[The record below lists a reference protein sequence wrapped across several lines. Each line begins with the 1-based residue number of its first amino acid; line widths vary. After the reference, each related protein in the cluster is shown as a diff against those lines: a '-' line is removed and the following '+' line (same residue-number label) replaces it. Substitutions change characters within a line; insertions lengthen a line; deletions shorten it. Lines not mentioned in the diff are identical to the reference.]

1 MPELKDKAYWLQ
13 KAQTLRIEGRA
24 FVDGVYVDAQ
34 SAATFTSHSPI
45 DGSPLAAVAQC
56 AGVDVDL
63 AVTAARRSFESG
75 VWADLAARE
84 RKAVLLKWA
93 ALLEAHTEELALL
106 ESLDSGKPI
115 ADTTGGDLPGTIYC
129 LRWFA
134 ELIDKVHGEVPATD
148 PQFFGTVTHQPL
160 GVVAAV
166 VPWNYP
172 LLMAAWKFAPALA
185 AGNSVVLKPSEKTPL
200 TAVRIAGLA
209 IEAGLPAGVFN
220 VVTGDGAVG
229 RHLSLHAD
237 VDCIAFTGSGK
248 VGREIAQNA
257 AASNLKRVWLELGGK
272 SANIVMADC
281 PDITQAARSAAAAI
295 FANMGQVCSAGSRLL
310 VQRSIADQLIRELLV
325 ATDDYQPGHPLDPAS
340 VTGAIIDGAQFER
353 VCHYIEIGK
362 QQARLLKGG
371 EPLAVTESGAYLQP
385 TIFLAEDASARIAN
399 EEIFGP
405 VLVVIP
411 FDTLDEA
418 IAIANQTEFGLA
430 AAVWSSDLKT
440 IHTATRQLK
449 AGTVWVNCYDELVD
463 MNFPFG
469 GFKESGNGRDNS
481 AHALSKY
488 TELKSTIMRCS

>member
-1 MPELKDKAYWLQ
+1 MADLKDRAYWL
-13 KAQTLRIEGRA
+13 AQAKTLQIEGRA
-24 FVDGVYVDAQ
+24 FVDGVYVDAH
-34 SAATFTSHSPI
+34 SRETFYSYSPI
-45 DGSPLAAVAQC
+45 DTTPLAAVARC
-56 AGVDVDL
+56 ESVDVDR
-63 AVTAARRSFESG
+63 AVAAARRSFETG
-75 VWADLAARE
+75 VWAGLAPGE

-106 ESLDSGKPI
+106 ETLDSGKPI
-115 ADTTGGDLPGTIYC
+115 ADTLGGDLPGTIYC

-134 ELIDKVHGEVPATD
+134 ELIDKVHGEVPVTSPA
-148 PQFFGTVTHQPL
+148 FFGTVTQQPM

-200 TAVRIAGLA
+200 SALRIAALA
-209 IEAGLPAGVFN
+209 MEAGMPAGVFN
-220 VVTGDGAVG
+220 VVPGDGSTG
-229 RHLSLHAD
+229 RDLSLHGD

-248 VGREIAQNA
+248 VGREIAKNA

-281 PDITQAARSAAAAI
+281 PDITQAAHSAAAAI

-310 VQRSIADQLIRELLV
+310 VQRSILDTLIPALLD
-325 ATDDYQPGHPLDPAS
+325 ATDAWLPGHPLDPNS
-340 VTGAIIDGAQFER
+340 VTGAIIDGVQFER
-353 VCHYIEIGK
+353 VCEYIDIG
-362 QQARLLKGG
+362 QQEAELLKGG
-371 EPLAVTESGAYLQP
+371 QALSDIASGAYLQP
-385 TIFLAEDASARIAN
+385 TIFLARDASARIAR

-405 VLVVIP
+405 VLVVIA
-411 FDTLDEA
+411 FDTLEEA
-418 IAIANQTEFGLA
+418 IAIANQTEYGLA
-430 AAVWSSDLKT
+430 AAIWSSDLKT
-440 IHTATRQLK
+440 IHHATRQLK

-481 AHALSKY
+481 AHALGKY
-488 TELKSTIMRCS
+488 TELKSTIVRCA

>member
-1 MPELKDKAYWLQ
+1 MPELKDKAYWLE
-13 KAQTLRIEGRA
+13 KAQELHIEGRA
-24 FVDGVYVDAQ
+24 FIDGQYVDAR
-34 SAATFTSHSPI
+34 SAATFCSYSPI
-45 DGSPLAAVAQC
+45 DGAPLAAVALC
-56 AGVDVDL
+56 AGIDVDL
-63 AVTAARRSFESG
+63 AVAAARRSVDAG
-75 VWADLAARE
+75 VWSGLAARE
-84 RKAVLLKWA
+84 RKSVLLKWA
-93 ALLEAHTEELALL
+93 ALLEKHTDELALL

-134 ELIDKVHGEVPATD
+134 ELIDKVHGEVPAID

-200 TAVRIAGLA
+200 SALRIAGLA
-209 IEAGLPAGVFN
+209 LEAGIPAGVFN
-220 VVTGDGAVG
+220 VVSGEGAAG
-229 RHLSLHAD
+229 RDLSLHAD

-257 AASNLKRVWLELGGK
+257 AVSNLKRVWLELGGK

-281 PDITQAARSAAAAI
+281 PDLAQAARSAAAAI

-310 VQRSIADQLIRELLV
+310 VQRSILEPLIRELLV
-325 ATDDYQPGHPLDPAS
+325 ATDEFQPGHPLDPDS
-340 VTGAIIDGAQFER
+340 VTGAIIDGVQLER
-353 VCHYIEIGK
+353 VCHYIDIGK
-362 QQARLLKGG
+362 QEAQLLRGG
-371 EPLAVTESGAYLQP
+371 QPLSLVGSGAYLEP
-385 TIFLAEDASARIAN
+385 TIFLARDTSARIAN

-405 VLVVIP
+405 VLVIIG
-411 FDTLDEA
+411 FDTLEEA
-418 IAIANQTEFGLA
+418 ITIANQTEYGLA

-440 IHTATRQLK
+440 IRTATQQLR

-488 TELKSTIMRCS
+488 TELKSTIMRCG

>member
-1 MPELKDKAYWLQ
+1 MPESKDRTYWLD
-13 KAQTLRIEGRA
+13 KAQTLPIEGRA
-24 FVDGVYVDAQ
+24 FIDGAYVDAQ
-34 SAATFTSHSPI
+34 NRATFTSFSPI
-45 DGSPLAAVAQC
+45 DGAPLASVAQC
-56 AGVDVDL
+56 ASADVDL
-63 AVTAARRSFESG
+63 AVAAARRSFEAG
-75 VWADLAARE
+75 VWSALSARE
-84 RKAVLLKWA
+84 RKALLLNWA
-93 ALLEAHTEELALL
+93 QLLEAHTQELALL

-115 ADTTGGDLPGTIYC
+115 ADTLGGDLPGTIYC

-148 PQFFGTVTHQPL
+148 PQFFGTVTQQPM

-200 TAVRIAGLA
+200 SALRIAALA
-209 IEAGLPAGVFN
+209 LQAGIPAGVFN
-220 VVTGDGAVG
+220 VLSGDGHTG
-229 RHLSLHAD
+229 RALSLHAD

-248 VGREIAQNA
+248 VGREIAKNA

-281 PDITQAARSAAAAI
+281 ADIPQAARSAAAAI

-310 VQRSIADQLIRELLV
+310 VQRSVADALLSELMH
-325 ATDDYQPGHPLDPAS
+325 ATQAYQPGHPLDPAT
-340 VTGAIIDGAQFER
+340 VTGAIIDGGQLQQINQ
-353 VCHYIEIGK
+353 YLDIGR
-362 QQARLLKGG
+362 QEATLLRGG
-371 EPLAVTESGAYLQP
+371 RTLQLAGAGAYLEP
-385 TIFLAEDASARIAN
+385 TIFLAKDASARIAN

-405 VLVVIP
+405 VLVVIV

-418 IAIANQTEFGLA
+418 IAIANQTEYGLA
-430 AAVWSSDLKT
+430 AAIWSSDIST
-440 IHTATRQLK
+440 VHTATRRLK

-481 AHALSKY
+481 VHALSKY
-488 TELKSTIMRCS
+488 TELKSTILRCR

>member
-1 MPELKDKAYWLQ
+1 MPELKDRAYWLERA
-13 KAQTLRIEGRA
+13 KSLRIEGRA
-24 FVDGVYVDAQ
+24 FIDGAYVDAR
-34 SAATFTSHSPI
+34 SRETFCTYSPI
-45 DGSPLAAVAQC
+45 DGSPLAPVALC
-56 AGVDVDL
+56 ASADVDL
-63 AVTAARRSFESG
+63 AVAAARRSFEAGTWSG
-75 VWADLAARE
+75 LAPGE
-84 RKAVLLKWA
+84 RKAVLLEWA
-93 ALLEAHTEELALL
+93 ALLEAHTDELALL

-134 ELIDKVHGEVPATD
+134 ELIDKVHGEVPATQ

-200 TAVRIAGLA
+200 SALRIAGLA
-209 IEAGLPAGVFN
+209 LQAGVPAGVFN
-220 VVTGDGAVG
+220 VVTGAGATG
-229 RHLSLHAD
+229 RDLSVHGD

-248 VGREIAQNA
+248 VGREIAKNA

-281 PDITQAARSAAAAI
+281 PDVAQAARSAATAI

-310 VQRSIADQLIRELLV
+310 VQRSIADELIGELLV
-325 ATDDYQPGHPLDPAS
+325 ATDAYQPGHPLDPES
-340 VTGAIIDGAQFER
+340 VTGAIIDAVQLER
-353 VCHYIEIGK
+353 VCDYINIGK
-362 QQARLLKGG
+362 QEAQLLKGG
-371 EPLAVTESGAYLQP
+371 QRLSLVGAGAYVEP
-385 TIFLAEDASARIAN
+385 TIFLARDASARIAN

-405 VLVVIP
+405 VLVVIL
-411 FDTLDEA
+411 FDSLQEA
-418 IAIANQTEFGLA
+418 IAIANQTEYGLA

-481 AHALSKY
+481 AHALNKY
-488 TELKSTIMRCS
+488 TELKSTIMRCG

>member
-1 MPELKDKAYWLQ
+1 MPELKDRAYWLA
-13 KAQTLRIEGRA
+13 KAQTLQIEGRA
-24 FVDGVYVDAQ
+24 FIDGRYVDAQ
-34 SAATFTSHSPI
+34 SAETFCSYSAI
-45 DGSPLAAVAQC
+45 DGSLLAHVALC
-56 AGVDVDL
+56 GRGDVDL
-63 AVTAARRSFESG
+63 AVAAARRSFDAG
-75 VWADLAARE
+75 VWSGLAARE
-84 RKAVLLKWA
+84 RKALLLKWA
-93 ALLEAHTEELALL
+93 ALLESHSDELAVL

-148 PQFFGTVTHQPL
+148 PQFFGTVIQQPL

-185 AGNSVVLKPSEKTPL
+185 AGNSVILKPSEKTPL
-200 TAVRIAGLA
+200 SALRIAGLA
-209 IEAGLPAGVFN
+209 MEAGVPAGVFN
-220 VVTGDGAVG
+220 VVSGDGAVG
-229 RHLSLHAD
+229 RELSLHGD

-248 VGREIAQNA
+248 VGREIAKHA

-281 PDITQAARSAAAAI
+281 PDIPQAARSAAAAI

-310 VQRSIADQLIRELLV
+310 VQRSVVEPLLRELL
-325 ATDDYQPGHPLDPAS
+325 AASDDYQPGHPLDPAS
-340 VTGAIIDGAQFER
+340 VTGAIIDAAQFER
-353 VCHYIEIGK
+353 VRHYIDLGTQEA
-362 QQARLLKGG
+362 QLLKGG
-371 EPLAVTESGAYLQP
+371 RQLSPVEGGAYLEP
-385 TIFLAEDASARIAN
+385 TIFLAKDAAARIAN

-405 VLVVIP
+405 VLVVIV
-411 FDTLDEA
+411 FDTLEEA

-440 IHTATRQLK
+440 IHTATRQLQ

-488 TELKSTIMRCS
+488 TELKSTIMRCA

>member
-1 MPELKDKAYWLQ
+1 MLQVKDSSYWFGRRETLK
-13 KAQTLRIEGRA
+13 IEGRA
-24 FVDGVYVDAQ
+24 FIDGVYVDACEG
-34 SAATFTSHSPI
+34 ATFCSLSPV
-45 DGSPLAAVAQC
+45 DGLPLTTVASCTEADVNLAVA
-56 AGVDVDL
+56 
-63 AVTAARRSFESG
+63 AARRSFESG
-75 VWADLAARE
+75 DWAGLSARE

-93 ALLEAHTEELALL
+93 ALLKFHEEELALL

-115 ADTTGGDLPGTIYC
+115 GDTTLGDLPGTIYC
-129 LRWFA
+129 LEWFA
-134 ELIDKVHGEVPATD
+134 ELADKVSGEVPATA
-148 PQFFGTVTHQPL
+148 PQFFGTVTKQAL

-200 TAVRIAGLA
+200 TALRVAGLA
-209 IEAGLPAGVFN
+209 LEAGIPAGVFN
-220 VVTGDGAVG
+220 VIPGEGGVG
-229 RHLSLHAD
+229 RALSLHPD

-248 VGREIAQNA
+248 VGREIAANA

-281 PDITQAARSAAAAI
+281 PDISRAAASSAAAI

-310 VQRSIADQLIRELLV
+310 VQRSIANELIEELLE
-325 ATDDYQPGHPLDPAS
+325 AAKGYYPGHPLDPQSA
-340 VTGAIIDGAQFER
+340 TGAIIDRAQFDR
-353 VCHYIEIGK
+353 VLQYIEIGK
-362 QQARLLKGG
+362 QEARLLTGG
-371 EPLAVTESGAYLQP
+371 NALSIAGEGVYLEP
-385 TIFLAEDASARIAN
+385 TIFLAQDAKARIAN

-405 VLVVIP
+405 VLVVIV
-411 FDTLDEA
+411 FDTLQEA
-418 IAIANQTEFGLA
+418 ITIANQTEYGLA
-430 AAVWSSDLKT
+430 AAVWSSNINTLR
-440 IHTATRQLK
+440 TATRELK

-488 TELKSTIMRCS
+488 TELKSTIIRFG

>member
-1 MPELKDKAYWLQ
+1 MTELKDRAFWLS
-13 KAQTLRIEGRA
+13 KAQALRIEGRA
-24 FVDGVYVDAQ
+24 FVDGRYVDAQ
-34 SAATFTSHSPI
+34 SGATFDTCSPI
-45 DGSPLAAVAQC
+45 DGVLLAPVALC
-56 AGVDVDL
+56 AKVDVDL
-63 AVTAARRSFESG
+63 AVAAARRSFDAG
-75 VWADLAARE
+75 DWCGLAARE

-93 ALLEAHTEELALL
+93 ALLELHTDELALL

-200 TAVRIAGLA
+200 SALRIAALA
-209 IEAGLPAGVFN
+209 VEAGMPAGVFN
-220 VVTGDGAVG
+220 VLTGDGATG
-229 RHLSLHAD
+229 RELSLHGD
-237 VDCIAFTGSGK
+237 VDCIAFTGSGA
-248 VGREIAQNA
+248 VGRQIAQNA

-281 PDITQAARSAAAAI
+281 ADIAQAARSAAAAI

-310 VQRSIADQLIRELLV
+310 VQRSIAEPLIRELL
-325 ATDDYQPGHPLDPAS
+325 AASDAYRPGHPLDPAS
-340 VTGAIIDGAQFER
+340 VTGAIIDAVQFER
-353 VCHYIEIGK
+353 VRRYIEIGK
-362 QQARLLKGG
+362 QEAQLLKGG
-371 EPLAVTESGAYLQP
+371 QPLSVVESGAYLEP
-385 TIFLAEDASARIAN
+385 TIFLAQDASARIAN

-411 FDTLDEA
+411 FDTLEQA

-430 AAVWSSDLKT
+430 AAVWSSDLKS
-440 IHTATRQLK
+440 IHTATRQLR

>member
-1 MPELKDKAYWLQ
+1 MPESKDRTYWLD
-13 KAQTLRIEGRA
+13 KAQTLPIEGRA
-24 FVDGVYVDAQ
+24 FIDGAYVDAQ
-34 SAATFTSHSPI
+34 NRATFTSFSPI
-45 DGSPLAAVAQC
+45 DGAPLASVAQC
-56 AGVDVDL
+56 ASADVDL
-63 AVTAARRSFESG
+63 AVAAARRSFEAG
-75 VWADLAARE
+75 VWSALSARE
-84 RKAVLLKWA
+84 RKALLLNWA
-93 ALLEAHTEELALL
+93 QLLEAHTQELALL

-115 ADTTGGDLPGTIYC
+115 ADTLGGDLPGTIYC

-148 PQFFGTVTHQPL
+148 PQFFGTVTQQPM

-200 TAVRIAGLA
+200 SALRIAALA
-209 IEAGLPAGVFN
+209 LQAGIPAGVFN
-220 VVTGDGAVG
+220 VLSGDGHTG
-229 RHLSLHAD
+229 RALSLHAD

-248 VGREIAQNA
+248 VGREIAKNA

-281 PDITQAARSAAAAI
+281 ADIPQAARSAAAAI

-310 VQRSIADQLIRELLV
+310 VQRSVADALLSELMH
-325 ATDDYQPGHPLDPAS
+325 ATQAYQPGHPLDPAT
-340 VTGAIIDGAQFER
+340 VTGAIIDGGQLQQINQ
-353 VCHYIEIGK
+353 YLDIGR
-362 QQARLLKGG
+362 QEATLLQGG
-371 EPLAVTESGAYLQP
+371 RTLQLAGTGAYLEP
-385 TIFLAEDASARIAN
+385 TIFLAKDASARIAN

-405 VLVVIP
+405 VLVVIV

-418 IAIANQTEFGLA
+418 IAIANQTEYGLA
-430 AAVWSSDLKT
+430 AAIWSSDIST
-440 IHTATRQLK
+440 VHTATRRLK

-481 AHALSKY
+481 VHALSKY
-488 TELKSTIMRCS
+488 TELKSTILRCR

>member
-1 MPELKDKAYWLQ
+1 MPQIKDHAYWLERSEKLQ
-13 KAQTLRIEGRA
+13 IEGRA
-24 FVDGVYVDAQ
+24 FIDGAYVDACNG
-34 SAATFTSHSPI
+34 ATFWSQSPI
-45 DGSPLAAVAQC
+45 DGKPLAAVALC
-56 AGVDVDL
+56 AEVDVDL
-63 AVTAARRSFESG
+63 AVAAARRSFDAG
-75 VWADLAARE
+75 VWADKSARD

-93 ALLEAHTEELALL
+93 ALLEAHAEELALL

-115 ADTTGGDLPGTIYC
+115 GDTTGGDLPGTIYC
-129 LRWFA
+129 LQWFA
-134 ELIDKVHGEVPATD
+134 ELVDKVHGEVPATD
-148 PQFFGTVTHQPL
+148 PQFFGTVTHQAL

-185 AGNSVVLKPSEKTPL
+185 AGNSVVLKPSEKSPL
-200 TAVRIAGLA
+200 SALRIAGLA
-209 IEAGLPAGVFN
+209 LQAGIPAGVFN
-220 VVTGDGAVG
+220 VVAGDGAAG
-229 RHLSLHAD
+229 RALSLHPD

-248 VGREIAQNA
+248 VGREIAKNA

-281 PDITQAARSAAAAI
+281 PDIAQAARSAAAAI
-295 FANMGQVCSAGSRLL
+295 FSNMGQICSAGSRLL
-310 VQRSIADQLIRELLV
+310 VQRSIATALIGELLEV
-325 ATDDYQPGHPLDPAS
+325 SKGYQPGHPLDPQT
-340 VTGAIIDGAQFER
+340 VTGAIIDNAQLDR
-353 VCHYIEIGK
+353 VCSYIEIGK
-362 QQARLLKGG
+362 QQAQLLSGGNRLS
-371 EPLAVTESGAYLQP
+371 LADAGAYLEP

-405 VLVVIP
+405 VLVVIL

-418 IAIANQTEFGLA
+418 IAIANQTEYGLA
-430 AAVWSSDLKT
+430 AAVWSSDIKT
-440 IHTATRQLK
+440 IRTATRKLK

-488 TELKSTIMRCS
+488 TELKSTIIRCC

>member
-1 MPELKDKAYWLQ
+1 VPELKDRAYWLE
-13 KAQTLRIEGRA
+13 KAQTLQIEGRA
-24 FVDGVYVDAQ
+24 FIDGRYVDAQ
-34 SAATFTSHSPI
+34 STETFCSYSAI
-45 DGSPLAAVAQC
+45 DGSLLAPVALC
-56 AGVDVDL
+56 GGGDVDL
-63 AVTAARRSFESG
+63 AVAAARRSFEAG
-75 VWADLAARE
+75 VWSGLAARA
-84 RKAVLLKWA
+84 RKAVLLKWV
-93 ALLEAHTEELALL
+93 ALLEAHSDELAVL

-115 ADTTGGDLPGTIYC
+115 ADTSGADLPGTIYC

-148 PQFFGTVTHQPL
+148 PQFFGTVTQQPL

-185 AGNSVVLKPSEKTPL
+185 AGNSVILKPSEKTPL
-200 TAVRIAGLA
+200 SALRIAGLA
-209 IEAGLPAGVFN
+209 REAGIPAGVFN
-220 VVTGDGAVG
+220 VVSGDGAVG
-229 RHLSLHAD
+229 RELSLHGD

-248 VGREIAQNA
+248 VGREIAKHA

-272 SANIVMADC
+272 SANMVMADC

-295 FANMGQVCSAGSRLL
+295 FTNMGQVCSAGSRLL
-310 VQRSIADQLIRELLV
+310 VQRSVAEPLLRELL
-325 ATDDYQPGHPLDPAS
+325 AASDDYQPGHPLDPGS
-340 VTGAIIDGAQFER
+340 VTGAIIDAAQFER
-353 VCHYIEIGK
+353 VRHYIDLGTQEA
-362 QQARLLKGG
+362 QLLKGG
-371 EPLAVTESGAYLQP
+371 RQLSPVEGGAYLEP
-385 TIFLAEDASARIAN
+385 TIFLAKDASARIAN

-405 VLVVIP
+405 VLVVIV
-411 FDTLDEA
+411 FDTLEEA

-488 TELKSTIMRCS
+488 TELKSTIMRCA

>member
-1 MPELKDKAYWLQ
+1 MTRLKDRAYWLD
-13 KAQTLRIEGRA
+13 KAATLPLEGRA
-24 FVDGVYVDAQ
+24 FIDGRYVDAQ
-34 SAATFTSHSPI
+34 DGATFCTRSPV
-45 DGSPLAAVAQC
+45 DDAVLAAVAQC
-56 AGVDVDL
+56 AKADVDL
-63 AVTAARRSFESG
+63 AVAAARRSFEAG
-75 VWADLAARE
+75 VWSELAARE

-93 ALLEAHTEELALL
+93 ALLEAHTDELALL
-106 ESLDSGKPI
+106 ETLDSGKPI
-115 ADTTGGDLPGTIYC
+115 ADTIGADLPGTIYC

-148 PQFFGTVTHQPL
+148 PQFFGTVTQQPL

-185 AGNSVVLKPSEKTPL
+185 AGNSVLLKPSEKTPL
-200 TAVRIAGLA
+200 SALRIAALA
-209 IEAGLPAGVFN
+209 MEAGVPAGVFN
-220 VVTGDGAVG
+220 VLPGDGAVG
-229 RHLSLHAD
+229 RELSLHGD
-237 VDCIAFTGSGK
+237 VDCIAFTGSGA
-248 VGREIAQNA
+248 VGRQIAQNA

-281 PDITQAARSAAAAI
+281 ADLTQAAQSAAAAI

-310 VQRSIADQLIRELLV
+310 VQRSVIEPLLRELLV
-325 ATDDYQPGHPLDPAS
+325 ATDSYYPGHPLDPAS
-340 VTGAIIDGAQFER
+340 VTGAIIDAVQFER
-353 VCHYIEIGK
+353 VQRYIETGRHEA
-362 QQARLLKGG
+362 QLLKGG
-371 EPLAVTESGAYLQP
+371 QALSPVGAGAYLEP
-385 TIFLAEDASARIAN
+385 TIFLAPDATARIAN

-430 AAVWSSDLKT
+430 AAVWSSDLGT
-440 IHTATRQLK
+440 IHRATRQLR

-481 AHALSKY
+481 AHALGKY
-488 TELKSTIMRCS
+488 TELKSTILCCR

>member
-1 MPELKDKAYWLQ
+1 MIEKKDRAYWLTR
-13 KAQTLRIEGRA
+13 AQALHIEGRA
-24 FVDGVYVDAQ
+24 FIDGRYVDAQ
-34 SAATFTSHSPI
+34 SGAIFCAYSPI
-45 DGSPLAAVAQC
+45 DGAPLAAVAQC
-56 AGVDVDL
+56 ANADVDR
-63 AVTAARRSFESG
+63 AVVAARRSFEG
-75 VWADLAARE
+75 GDWCALAARE

-93 ALLEAHTEELALL
+93 ALLESHSEELALL

-115 ADTTGGDLPGTIYC
+115 ADTTGGDLPGAIYC

-185 AGNSVVLKPSEKTPL
+185 AGNSVVLKPSEKTSL
-200 TAVRIAGLA
+200 SALRIAALA
-209 IEAGLPAGVFN
+209 MEAGLPAGVFN

-229 RHLSLHAD
+229 RELSLHGD
-237 VDCIAFTGSGK
+237 VDCIAFTGSGA
-248 VGREIAQNA
+248 VGREIAQNG

-281 PDITQAARSAAAAI
+281 ADLAQAARSAAAAI

-310 VQRSIADQLIRELLV
+310 VQRSVVEPLLRELL
-325 ATDDYQPGHPLDPAS
+325 AASHAYRPGHPLDPTS
-340 VTGAIIDGAQFER
+340 VTGAIIDAQQFER
-353 VCHYIEIGK
+353 VRRYIEIG
-362 QQARLLKGG
+362 QYEAQLLTGG
-371 EPLAVTESGAYLQP
+371 GSLSVVEGGAYLEP
-385 TIFLAEDASARIAN
+385 TIFLAHDPSVRIAT

-411 FDTLDEA
+411 FDTLEEA
-418 IAIANQTEFGLA
+418 IAIANHTEFGLA
-430 AAVWSSDLKT
+430 AAVWSSDLTT

-469 GFKESGNGRDNS
+469 GFKASGNGRDNS

>member
-1 MPELKDKAYWLQ
+1 MPESKDRTYWLD
-13 KAQTLRIEGRA
+13 KAQTLPIEGRA
-24 FVDGVYVDAQ
+24 FIDGAYVDAQ
-34 SAATFTSHSPI
+34 NRATFTSFSPI
-45 DGSPLAAVAQC
+45 DGAPLASVAQC
-56 AGVDVDL
+56 ASADVDL
-63 AVTAARRSFESG
+63 AVAAARRSFEAG
-75 VWADLAARE
+75 VWSALSARE
-84 RKAVLLKWA
+84 RKALLLNWA
-93 ALLEAHTEELALL
+93 QLLEAHTQELALL

-115 ADTTGGDLPGTIYC
+115 ADTLGGDLPGTLYC

-134 ELIDKVHGEVPATD
+134 ELIDKVHGEVPATN
-148 PQFFGTVTHQPL
+148 PQFFGTVTQQPM

-200 TAVRIAGLA
+200 SALRIAALA
-209 IEAGLPAGVFN
+209 LQAGIPAGVFN
-220 VVTGDGAVG
+220 VLSGDGHTG
-229 RHLSLHAD
+229 RALSLHAD

-248 VGREIAQNA
+248 VGREIAKNA

-281 PDITQAARSAAAAI
+281 ADIPQAARSAAAAI

-310 VQRSIADQLIRELLV
+310 VQRSVADTLLSELLH
-325 ATDDYQPGHPLDPAS
+325 ATQAYQPGHPLDPATI
-340 VTGAIIDGAQFER
+340 TGAIIDGGQLQQINQ
-353 VCHYIEIGK
+353 YLDIGR
-362 QQARLLKGG
+362 QEATLLRGG
-371 EPLAVTESGAYLQP
+371 RTLQLVGTGAYLEP
-385 TIFLAEDASARIAN
+385 TIFLAKDASARIAN

-405 VLVVIP
+405 VLVVIV

-418 IAIANQTEFGLA
+418 IAIANQTEYGLA
-430 AAVWSSDLKT
+430 AAIWSSSIHT
-440 IHTATRQLK
+440 IHSATRRLK

-481 AHALSKY
+481 VHALSKY
-488 TELKSTIMRCS
+488 TELKSTILRCR

>member
-1 MPELKDKAYWLQ
+1 MPELKDRAYWLE
-13 KAQTLRIEGRA
+13 KAQSLRIEGRA
-24 FVDGVYVDAQ
+24 FIEGRHVDAQ
-34 SAATFTSHSPI
+34 SAATFNAYSPI
-45 DGSPLAAVAQC
+45 DGSLLAPVALCASADVDVAVA
-56 AGVDVDL
+56 
-63 AVTAARRSFESG
+63 AARRSFEAG
-75 VWADLAARE
+75 VWSHLAARE

-93 ALLEAHTEELALL
+93 ALLEAHSDELALL

-148 PQFFGTVTHQPL
+148 PQFFGTVTAQPM

-200 TAVRIAGLA
+200 SVLRVATLAV
-209 IEAGLPAGVFN
+209 EAGLPAGVFN

-229 RHLSLHAD
+229 RDLSLHGD

-248 VGREIAQNA
+248 VGREIAKNA

-281 PDITQAARSAAAAI
+281 PDIAQAARSAAAAI

-310 VQRSIADQLIRELLV
+310 VQRSVAEPLLRELL
-325 ATDDYQPGHPLDPAS
+325 AAADAYQPGHPLDPDS
-340 VTGAIIDGAQFER
+340 VTGAIIDGVQFER
-353 VCHYIEIGK
+353 VLHYIDIGK
-362 QQARLLKGG
+362 QEAQLLKGG
-371 EPLAVTESGAYLQP
+371 QPLALEASGAYLEP
-385 TIFLAEDASARIAN
+385 TIFLAENASARIAN

-405 VLVVIP
+405 VLVVIA
-411 FDTLDEA
+411 FDTLEDA

-481 AHALSKY
+481 VHALSKY
-488 TELKSTIMRCS
+488 TELKSTIMRCA

>member
-1 MPELKDKAYWLQ
+1 MPELKDQTYWLE
-13 KAQTLRIEGRA
+13 KARTLPIEGRA
-24 FVDGVYVDAQ
+24 FIDGAYVDAQ
-34 SAATFTSHSPI
+34 SGATFTSYSPI
-45 DGSPLAAVAQC
+45 DGAPLAAVAQC
-56 AGVDVDL
+56 ASADIDL
-63 AVTAARRSFESG
+63 AVAAARRSFEAG
-75 VWADLAARE
+75 VWSAISAQA

-93 ALLEAHTEELALL
+93 QLLETHTQELALL

-134 ELIDKVHGEVPATD
+134 ELIDKVHGEVPAID

-200 TAVRIAGLA
+200 SALRIAALGLQ
-209 IEAGLPAGVFN
+209 AGLPAGVFS
-220 VVTGDGAVG
+220 VVSGDGQAG
-229 RHLSLHAD
+229 RALSLHTD

-248 VGREIAQNA
+248 VGREIAKNA
-257 AASNLKRVWLELGGK
+257 ASSNLKRVWLELGGK

-281 PDITQAARSAAAAI
+281 PDIPQAARSAAAAI

-310 VQRSIADQLIRELLV
+310 VQRSIADTLITELLQ
-325 ATDDYQPGHPLDPAS
+325 AAEHYQPGHPLDPAS
-340 VTGAIIDGAQFER
+340 VTGAIIDSVQLDQ
-353 VCHYIEIGK
+353 VCRYIEIGE
-362 QQARLLKGG
+362 QEAQLLTGG
-371 EPLAVTESGAYLQP
+371 RTLTLAGTGAYLQP
-385 TIFLAEDASARIAN
+385 TIFLAHDANARIAN

-405 VLVVIP
+405 VLTVIV

-418 IAIANQTEFGLA
+418 IAIANQTEYGLA
-430 AAVWSSDLKT
+430 AAIWSSDIST
-440 IHTATRQLK
+440 VHNATRRLK

-469 GFKESGNGRDNS
+469 GFKASGNGRDNS

-488 TELKSTIMRCS
+488 TELKSTIQRCR

>member
-1 MPELKDKAYWLQ
+1 MTALKDRAYWLD
-13 KAQTLRIEGRA
+13 KARQLRIEGRA
-24 FVDGVYVDAQ
+24 FIEGAYVDAR
-34 SAATFTSHSPI
+34 SAETFSSYSPV
-45 DGSPLAAVAQC
+45 DGALLAPVALC
-56 AGVDVDL
+56 AGSDVDL
-63 AVTAARRSFESG
+63 AVGAARRSFEAG
-75 VWADLAARE
+75 VWSGLAARE

-115 ADTTGGDLPGTIYC
+115 ADTLGGDLPGTIYC

-148 PQFFGTVTHQPL
+148 PHFFGTVTQQPL

-200 TAVRIAGLA
+200 SALRIAALA
-209 IEAGLPAGVFN
+209 MEAGLPAGVFN

-229 RHLSLHAD
+229 RFLSLHVD
-237 VDCIAFTGSGK
+237 VDCIAFTGSGR

-257 AASNLKRVWLELGGK
+257 AATNLKRVWLELGGK

-281 PDITQAARSAAAAI
+281 PDIAQAARSAAAAI

-310 VQRSIADQLIRELLV
+310 VQRAIVEPLLRELLP
-325 ATDDYQPGHPLDPAS
+325 AADDYLPGHPLDPGS
-340 VTGAIIDGAQFER
+340 VTGAIIDAVQFER
-353 VCHYIEIGK
+353 VCHYIDIGK
-362 QQARLLKGG
+362 QEARLLKGG
-371 EPLAVTESGAYLQP
+371 QPLSQIDAGAYLEP

-411 FDTLDEA
+411 FDTLEEA

-430 AAVWSSDLKT
+430 AAVWSSDLAT